1 MDELQLRFD
10 AIKSR
15 DDIDQLV
22 SNSSISDGEYSW
34 FELKGTA
41 GNTSIGRDEK
51 KLFSKEICAF
61 ANTYGGILCV
71 HKGTDSQLQ
80 EFEASE
86 TAPLIG
92 SLETWL
98 RDSLEPPLQGMVLE
112 SRDGLFI
119 ILVPMSKTKPH
130 RSASEKQYYY
140 RHNTMS
146 ERMSELMISAMYRS
160 QDYLATNA
168 LCVLTK
174 INTQQ
179 LDINL
184 ILNNESMISGTK
196 PRLEVEI
203 LSSHKGFYEFS
214 GKYIAPLRA
223 GLSFRSSFQPIPNL
237 NLHKNTM
244 FVTNDAFR
252 ECILYPKDQVVV
264 FGLSNPFP
272 PGNPTGI
279 LEAVKLFI
287 IRLDY
292 VFLEI
297 PRQVQYFLIDTDPSD
312 SEGKQSCKVIMTCS
326 ENETLVIAE
335 MYLAASSPN

>member
-1 MDELQLRFD
+1 MDELRLRFD

-15 DDIDQLV
+15 ADIDHLI

-34 FELKGTA
+34 LELKGTA
-41 GNTSIGRDEK
+41 GRASIGKDEK

-71 HKGTDSQLQ
+71 HKGTDSQIQ
-80 EFEASE
+80 EFEGSE
-86 TAPLIG
+86 TAPLIDK
-92 SLETWL
+92 LETWL

-112 SRDGLFI
+112 NRDGLFI
-119 ILVPMSKTKPH
+119 ILVPVSKTKPH

-160 QDYLATNA
+160 QDYLATSA
-168 LCVLTK
+168 LCVLK
-174 INTQQ
+174 KLNKQQ
-179 LDINL
+179 LSIDL
-184 ILNNESMISGTK
+184 ILKNESMIAGTK

-214 GKYIAPLRA
+214 GKHIAPFRS
-223 GLSFRSSFQPIPNL
+223 GEPFRSSFESIPNL
-237 NLHKNTM
+237 NLYRNTI
-244 FVTNDAFR
+244 FVTSDAFQER
-252 ECILYPKDQVVV
+252 ILYPKDQVVI
-264 FGLSNPFP
+264 FGLSNSLHFTKS
-272 PGNPTGI
+272 TGT
-279 LEAVKLFI
+279 LESVKLFI

-297 PRQVQYFLIDTDPSD
+297 PRQVQYFLVDTNPLGF
-312 SEGKQSCKVIMTCS
+312 EGKKSCKVIMTCS
-326 ENETLVIAE
+326 ENEVSVINE